1 MCLCYVMKNKNYI
14 PMQNSLWNVHTYLYC
29 RKVKCHWNLIVFFFK
44 KIFFPLLSFFP
55 HALMTLLFSC
65 HLQVPPSRLLVCLF
79 VCLFVC
85 FSFRSVY
92 QHRLARRN
100 VLRSSHNS
108 RLEMIFFF
116 FLPLKIIHPYKIKV
130 SKKQKERTKKP
141 KKEIDTN
148 QTKRIKSKKKC
159 LCASWYWTGKN
170 VSSSWIKL

>member
-1 MCLCYVMKNKNYI
+1 
-14 PMQNSLWNVHTYLYC
+14 MQNSLWNVHTYLYC
-29 RKVKCHWNLIVFFFK
+29 RKVKCHWNLIVFFLK

-108 RLEMIFFF
+108 RLEMLGMYGVTWFFFF